1 MLPAVFGLVILS
13 VGTAVS
19 KDPAGIFITRFI
31 GGVFGSAPI
40 SNVSAALGDIYDAR
54 VRGVPMSFY
63 ALCVIGGPTIAPL
76 VGAALTVNPH
86 LGWRC
91 RLFSS
96 EISWVPANL

>member
-1 MLPAVFGLVILS
+1 MLPAVFGLGILS

-19 KDPAGIFITRFI
+19 KNPASVFITRFI

-40 SNVSAALGDIYDAR
+40 SNVSAALGDIYEPR

-76 VGAALTVNPH
+76 IGAALTINPR

-91 RLFSS
+91 TFSLS
-96 EISWVPANL
+96 EKARG